1 MCEMARVYYITSLE
15 NWAKWI
21 MKVTGG
27 YFFQTSLL
35 VLFPFLSDTTPNTTD
50 SIIYKKG
57 K

>member
-1 MCEMARVYYITSLE
+1 MARVYYITSLE

-21 MKVTGG
+21 MKATGG